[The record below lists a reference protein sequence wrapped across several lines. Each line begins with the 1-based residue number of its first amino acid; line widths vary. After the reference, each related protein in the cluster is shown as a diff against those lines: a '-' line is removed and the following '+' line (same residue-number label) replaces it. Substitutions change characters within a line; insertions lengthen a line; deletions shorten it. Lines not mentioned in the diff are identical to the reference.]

1 MLLEKR
7 HGSVGR
13 EDGVGLVEL
22 DGPRVLLDRL
32 HVLARPEEL
41 VALKHTAVAA
51 GVVWICAT
59 TAGVVWILL
68 LFVYVI
74 HKPLLINVAHF
85 M

>member
-1 MLLEKR
+1 MLLEER

-41 VALKHTAVAA
+41 VALKHIAAV
-51 GVVWICAT
+51 V
-59 TAGVVWILL
+59 AGVVWILL

-74 HKPLLINVAHF
+74 HKCITNRY
-85 M
+85 